1 MFCALNGATR
11 TPRRAQARRI
21 PVTSNDFPASEL
33 VPVTSSPDMGH
44 ESTIGLMPTV
54 HLVRHGRSTW
64 NEQGRIQGQ
73 TPHPPLTELGRT
85 QALAAARTLRAA
97 IGAQS
102 AQIVSSDLVRAQQTA
117 QIIGAAL
124 DLPVRTD
131 VRLREQGLGE
141 MEGRL
146 ARELTAQPAPEG
158 VPVEE
163 VRWGGGESLLDVHRR
178 LSALMAELATA
189 PTEHLVL
196 VTHGDT
202 LRMALA
208 VLAGRTHR
216 QLDWDLAVDNGSVHR
231 CALAPGLSG

>member
-1 MFCALNGATR
+1 
-11 TPRRAQARRI
+11 
-21 PVTSNDFPASEL
+21 
-33 VPVTSSPDMGH
+33 
-44 ESTIGLMPTV
+44 MPTV

-73 TPHPPLTELGRT
+73 TPHLPLTELGRT